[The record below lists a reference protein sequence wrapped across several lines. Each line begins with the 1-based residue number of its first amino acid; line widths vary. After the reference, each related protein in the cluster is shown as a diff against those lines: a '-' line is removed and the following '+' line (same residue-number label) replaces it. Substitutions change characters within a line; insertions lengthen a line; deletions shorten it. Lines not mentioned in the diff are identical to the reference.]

1 VLQVAAAERDL
12 EEIFTYW
19 AERAGLEIADRIIDK
34 ISDRFWLLGEHP
46 GAGKAAEG
54 IASGVKCFP
63 AGKYLI
69 YYRATRRGTDILHV
83 FDGVRDQ
90 RKASRKQGKRGRGG
104 AGLPPACFGGGVKHR
119 GTCPRYIS
127 KKG

>member
-1 VLQVAAAERDL
+1 MRYRVSENAQRDL
-12 EEIFTYW
+12 EEIFVYW

-34 ISDRFWLLGEHP
+34 ISDRFWLLGEQP
-46 GAGKAAEG
+46 GAGKATEG
-54 IASGVKCFP
+54 IAAGVRCFP

-90 RKASRKQGKRGRGG
+90 RKA
-104 AGLPPACFGGGVKHR
+104 F
-119 GTCPRYIS
+119 
-127 KKG
+127 KKVRERR